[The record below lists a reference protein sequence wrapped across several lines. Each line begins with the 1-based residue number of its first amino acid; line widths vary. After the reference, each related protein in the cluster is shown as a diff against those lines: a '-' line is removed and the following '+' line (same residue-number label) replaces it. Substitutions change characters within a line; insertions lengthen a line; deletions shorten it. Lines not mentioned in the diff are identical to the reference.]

1 MIFSENKYCKQSGA
15 SWNSPDFNIFRLRF
29 GQFMC
34 TSLIKMFLYTN
45 STSEISL
52 QVISSSLNQR
62 KNYVVEKVQIHRD
75 VAKLQWTKA
84 CGLLSVS
91 PAPARFSYQFWRSQ
105 SNEVL
110 NKMNIFLTPVIVRY
124 MEKNLDI
131 TKPYYSKC
139 ILPTLGPSVYR
150 SSIVVE
156 RPLNSKTSTY
166 DYEYEIFSTCSILSS
181 ARSWTS
187 VIFGGKTW

>member
-84 CGLLSVS
+84 CGLLSLPSSRAFFLSLFAVRLPWS
-91 PAPARFSYQFWRSQ
+91 LKQANLSDAITRNLHVHRSFWY
-105 SNEVL
+105 
-110 NKMNIFLTPVIVRY
+110 IFLPSRALREENV
-124 MEKNLDI
+124 
-131 TKPYYSKC
+131 KC
-139 ILPTLGPSVYR
+139 VNATFYWSH
-150 SSIVVE
+150 
-156 RPLNSKTSTY
+156 
-166 DYEYEIFSTCSILSS
+166 D
-181 ARSWTS
+181 
-187 VIFGGKTW
+187 